1 MDIIFI
7 FKYMENIINIF
18 EHIEYICY
26 IFSISFV
33 KKDYH
38 RNEKR

>member
-1 MDIIFI
+1 MDIIFLF

-18 EHIEYICY
+18 EHIKYICY

-33 KKDYH
+33 KKGLS
-38 RNEKR
+38 